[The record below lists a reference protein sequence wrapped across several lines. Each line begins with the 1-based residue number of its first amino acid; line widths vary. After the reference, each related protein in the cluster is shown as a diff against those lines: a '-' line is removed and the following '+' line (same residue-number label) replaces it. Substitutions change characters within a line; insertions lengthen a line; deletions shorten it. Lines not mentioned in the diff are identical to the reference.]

1 MALQGIYAGSFD
13 PFTNGHL
20 DIVTRA
26 LNMFDKV
33 TVGVIENIDK
43 QSLFSLDKR
52 IDMVQQSITS
62 DKVEVEGFEGLLV
75 DYARQK
81 NVFNIIRG
89 LRAVSDFDYEFQM
102 SLTNRA
108 QEPNV
113 DTIFLM
119 TDQKYSYLSSSIV
132 RQLAKLNGNIEGMV
146 SPYVA
151 QKLKETFHG

>member
-20 DIVTRA
+20 DIVTRS
-26 LNMFDKV
+26 LNMFDTV
-33 TVGVIENIDK
+33 TVGVIQNIEK
-43 QSLFSLDKR
+43 QSLFSLQER
-52 IDMVQQSITS
+52 IDMVRQSITS

>member
-20 DIVTRA
+20 DIVTRS
-26 LNMFDKV
+26 LNMFDTV
-33 TVGVIENIDK
+33 TVGVIQNIEK
-43 QSLFSLDKR
+43 QSLFSLQER
-52 IDMVQQSITS
+52 IDMVRQSITS
-62 DKVEVEGFEGLLV
+62 DKVEVEGFQGLLV

-108 QEPNV
+108 QEPKV